1 MSLYINTVICFLWKI
16 WGCTLGFFSFS
27 WINGAISGIFRGA
40 DINCYWVGN
49 INAVVGFATKSK
61 NVFAE
66 IAFGSVRGFLVC
78 NRNNQ
83 IFDLFIQN
91 FVTAKFLFRLLL
103 VPQNLVA
110 QGVAF

>member
-1 MSLYINTVICFLWKI
+1 MQLSVFLWKI
-16 WGCTLGFFSFS
+16 WGCTLGFFF

-40 DINCYWVGN
+40 DINCYCVGN
-49 INAVVGFATKSK
+49 IDAAVGFAKKSK

-66 IAFGSVRGFLVC
+66 VAFVGVRGFLIC

-83 IFDLFIQN
+83 ISDVFIQN
-91 FVTAKFLFRLLL
+91 FVTAKFLFRLFL

-110 QGVAF
+110 QGVAFYRGIPK